1 MEQSLVQKAVEAALS
16 GKWKEATQF
25 NSLLI
30 KENPKDIDA
39 LNRLARAYSELGNLK
54 KAKTLAEKVLKIDPF
69 NSIATKALNKWKGLK
84 SGQSI
89 STRPASPEA
98 FLEEPGKTK
107 TVSLINLGDPRLL
120 AKLDSADEVKLTPHS
135 HRVSVIT
142 PDGKHIGRL
151 PDDVSARLR
160 NLIKNGNI
168 YQVLIKSIEP
178 DDVKVFLR
186 EITRGRLAGDVKSF
200 PTEKIDYITYS
211 SPDIIRKKDP
221 GPLDEGAPA
230 VSQAAEEESF

>member
-1 MEQSLVQKAVEAALS
+1 MEQSLAQKAVEAALT
-16 GKWKEATQF
+16 GKWKEATRL
-25 NSLLI
+25 NTLLL

-39 LNRLARAYSELGNLK
+39 LNRLARAHSELGSIK
-54 KAKTLAEKVLKIDPF
+54 KAKSFAEKVLKLDPF
-69 NSIATKALNKWKGLK
+69 NSIATKAIIRWKSLRG
-84 SGQSI
+84 GQS
-89 STRPASPEA
+89 SVSRPASAEA

-107 TVSLINLGDPRLL
+107 SVSLINLGDPKLL

-142 PDGKHIGRL
+142 LEGKHIGRL

-160 NLIKNGNI
+160 NLIQKGNT
-168 YQVLIKSIEP
+168 YQVLVKSIEP
-178 DDVKVFLR
+178 DEVKIFIR
-186 EITRGRLAGDVKSF
+186 EIKRGKLAGDTPSF
-200 PTEKIDYITYS
+200 PAEKIDYVTYS

-230 VSQAAEEESF
+230 VSQAAEEESY

>member
-1 MEQSLVQKAVEAALS
+1 MEQSLAQKAVEAALN
-16 GKWKEATQF
+16 GNWKEATRL
-25 NSLLI
+25 NSLIL

-39 LNRLARAYSELGNLK
+39 LNRLARAYSELGNPR
-54 KAKTLAEKVLKIDPF
+54 KAKSCAEKVLKIDPF
-69 NSIATKALNKWKGLK
+69 NSIATKALSRWKGLK
-84 SGQSI
+84 GGQGFS
-89 STRPASPEA
+89 SKPASPES

-107 TVSLINLGDPRLL
+107 TVSLINLGDPKLL

-142 PDGKHIGRL
+142 LEGKHVGRL

-160 NLIKNGNI
+160 NLINSGNT

-178 DDVKVFLR
+178 NDVKVFIR
-186 EITRGRLAGDVKSF
+186 ELTRGLQVKDTASF
-200 PTEKIDYITYS
+200 PSEKIDYVTYS

-221 GPLDEGAPA
+221 GPLDEGSPA